1 MAADLVIGILGNV
14 ISFVICEIVVQTIK
28 RKKR

>member
-1 MAADLVIGILGNV
+1 MAADLVISILGNV
-14 ISFVICEIVVQTIK
+14 ISVVICEIVVQTIK